1 MAGIPSQLRQMKLI
15 NLTGRPFSL
24 HDRNGVL
31 VEFAADPRYVG
42 LVAVGDHQAVEDD
55 AGHTFS
61 LTTRRIRGIKG
72 MPEPDAGTIYV
83 VPVEVAMA
91 LQEDR
96 DDVAYLAEDSDGTR
110 HTVSHLRRTVRARTM
125 EL

>member
-1 MAGIPSQLRQMKLI
+1 MKLI
-15 NLTGRPFSL
+15 NLTGRAFFL
-24 HDRNGVL
+24 HDRSEVL

-55 AGHTFS
+55 SGHTFS

-72 MPEPDAGTIYV
+72 MPEPETSTIYV

-96 DDVAYLAEDSDGTR
+96 DDIVYLAEDADVRSSDGTR
-110 HTVSHLRRTVRARTM
+110 HPVSHLRRTVRARTM